1 MNAQGGVARDERTV
15 AVENAGYKWAYTVL
29 VFGLFIDWLCRATLR
44 HEAAWDLFALLV
56 VGGAVGQIYR
66 ARQKALP
73 HAWVKAGVL
82 VACVAAVVAIVT
94 VAVVFALAKSGLVD
108 LTHPG

>member
-29 VFGLFIDWLCRATLR
+29 VFGLFIAWMYRAMFR
-44 HEAAWDLFALLV
+44 HEAAWDLFALV
-56 VGGAVGQIYR
+56 MVGGAVGQIYR

-73 HAWVKAGVL
+73 PGWVKAGVL

-108 LTHPG
+108 LAHPS